1 MAQGN
6 WGWKTNQGYHERNND
21 SVQIPFSVGK
31 NEKEELNNVI
41 LGVNRLA

>member
-1 MAQGN
+1 MN
-6 WGWKTNQGYHERNND
+6 ETMTPCKF
-21 SVQIPFSVGK
+21 PFQSEK